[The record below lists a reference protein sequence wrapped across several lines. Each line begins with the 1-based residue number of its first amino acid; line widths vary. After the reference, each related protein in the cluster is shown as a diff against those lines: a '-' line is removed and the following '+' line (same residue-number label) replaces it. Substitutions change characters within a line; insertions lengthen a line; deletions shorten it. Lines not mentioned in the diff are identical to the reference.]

1 MPWRGHGRCHGIVHR
16 QLHCIVHSRRRRIVH
31 GRQRGRCHGIVH
43 GRIHAIVQRLRHGI
57 VHGPVHGIVHG
68 GCRWCRSWTTP
79 WTTQHG
85 RCHCVERAKGA
96 HGVFNGRASRE
107 HPWIRPWYTKDGAM
121 VQPKTMECARI
132 QGRCLVQSMDDS
144 LSMAWSKAS
153 FMDGHGF
160 ARGQRHGVGCPLHR
174 SETMPWMMA
183 CRGSYGI
190 NNTSFERVKDTNIWH
205 KCKKTPQK
213 QISGNHLIHSRRKKE
228 FESAHHAQHTRH
240 GSRQN
245 LDERVRTAFSC
256 RPHYLP

>member
-1 MPWRGHGRCHGIVHR
+1 MDSSMVHQGRRHGSAKNNGMCTHPRAVPGT
-16 QLHCIVHSRRRRIVH
+16 VH
-31 GRQRGRCHGIVH
+31 GRLVVH
-43 GRIHAIVQRLRHGI
+43 G
-57 VHGPVHGIVHG
+57 
-68 GCRWCRSWTTP
+68 
-79 WTTQHG
+79 
-85 RCHCVERAKGA
+85 
-96 HGVFNGRASRE
+96 
-107 HPWIRPWYTKDGAM
+107 M
-121 VQPKTMECARI
+121 VQ
-132 QGRCLVQSMDDS
+132 G
-144 LSMAWSKAS
+144 S